1 MSQPTSIPQ
10 NDTKEMEKT
19 KEEAVV
25 ASALR
30 AFDTIFELYPDQEAL
45 SKALKEAKGKVG
57 TITFQIDKIHKQL
70 AKLQDNC
77 DATGNSLRIHFADFE
92 QAGIDAQL
100 DMNSWNEKRLAHQAL
115 YKTIL
120 DSLVSDRD
128 QHPAFL
134 ELERKIDQLEAELQ
148 QVKKFSRLLEV
159 AKVEMNAGR
168 VKRPKDETVE
178 EQPERK
184 RAK

>member
-10 NDTKEMEKT
+10 SDTKEMEKT

-30 AFDTIFELYPDQEAL
+30 AFDTIFELYPDQAAL

-77 DATGNSLRIHFADFE
+77 DAMGNLFRIHCADFE
-92 QAGIDAQL
+92 QARVDAQV
-100 DMNSWNEKRLAHQAL
+100 DMDIRNKQRLVYQAL
-115 YKTIL
+115 YKSTM
-120 DSLVSDRD
+120 DPLVSARD
-128 QHPAFL
+128 QDPGFL
-134 ELERKIDQLEAELQ
+134 GLERKIDQLEAELQ
-148 QVKKFSRLLEV
+148 QVKKFSGLLEV

-168 VKRPKDETVE
+168 VKRPKDETAE